1 MTRLCQR
8 CGKPVHVGFKF
19 CNVCGEPVN
28 DDGASAGD
36 VVSYSPLLGIRGRT
50 LRVLTGDHAGQFYDA
65 FPAVTVGRNNADIV
79 SADPTVSPVHARLD
93 ATESGAQIQ
102 DMDSLNGV
110 FVRTKDEKTLLH
122 DNDIIRAGDHLFLFE
137 VIALDRYS
145 EESGTEFYAAPL
157 RGENSRLVEI
167 LAGGMRGRACV
178 ATDGCITVGRS
189 EGDFVFPDD
198 EKMSPRHFSIRWSQR
213 GGLLIDVAFNGTFVQ
228 IHDVEAI
235 ARGDIFFIG
244 NELYEMM

>member
-1 MTRLCQR
+1 M
-8 CGKPVHVGFKF
+8 
-19 CNVCGEPVN
+19 
-28 DDGASAGD
+28 
-36 VVSYSPLLGIRGRT
+36 
-50 LRVLTGDHAGQFYDA
+50 LTGDHAGQFYDA

-157 RGENSRLVEI
+157 RGENFRLVEI
-167 LAGGMRGRACV
+167 LAGG
-178 ATDGCITVGRS
+178 
-189 EGDFVFPDD
+189 
-198 EKMSPRHFSIRWSQR
+198 EK
-213 GGLLIDVAFNGTFVQ
+213 
-228 IHDVEAI
+228 
-235 ARGDIFFIG
+235 
-244 NELYEMM
+244 

>member
-145 EESGTEFYAAPL
+145 EESAPNSMPLRYAAKT
-157 RGENSRLVEI
+157 SDSSKYSQ
-167 LAGGMRGRACV
+167 AACAAAHV
-178 ATDGCITVGRS
+178 SPPTDASPSDDQKATS
-189 EGDFVFPDD
+189 S
-198 EKMSPRHFSIRWSQR
+198 SP
-213 GGLLIDVAFNGTFVQ
+213 TTKK
-228 IHDVEAI
+228 
-235 ARGDIFFIG
+235 
-244 NELYEMM
+244 